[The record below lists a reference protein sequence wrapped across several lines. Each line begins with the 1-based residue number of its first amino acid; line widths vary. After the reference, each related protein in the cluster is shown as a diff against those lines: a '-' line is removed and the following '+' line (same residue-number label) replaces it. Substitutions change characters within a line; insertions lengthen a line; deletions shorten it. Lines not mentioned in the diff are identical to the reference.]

1 MYQVTVIADAR
12 ADVDEVPEQFVGL
25 FDIQITSVQE
35 ALRSGP
41 GASILFDI
49 DLGKSAVLPQLAE
62 WLRRNP
68 ATAKAIFL
76 IDKGSH
82 LQRARQVCVPLQ
94 PSYSMRCCV
103 LSREGALRALR
114 RLRVINDSA
123 DVMLFRHPP
132 PSMRFLDVRPTPV
145 TLTDAG
151 TTQRERWREAPA
163 APWRPALSW
172 LPRQLA
178 LMERIIRRYIAFL
191 RAVGPRGFFRVRSHP
206 AKPRFAILYENRTC
220 AAILTKQSPA

>member
-1 MYQVTVIADAR
+1 MEDDALLDLTFSEFIDADWPSLLPPFDVSQACLRLGWAGMIWQCLSLR
-12 ADVDEVPEQFVGL
+12 AAG
-25 FDIQITSVQE
+25 
-35 ALRSGP
+35 G
-41 GASILFDI
+41 
-49 DLGKSAVLPQLAE
+49 
-62 WLRRNP
+62 
-68 ATAKAIFL
+68 
-76 IDKGSH
+76 
-82 LQRARQVCVPLQ
+82 QVCVPLQ

-191 RAVGPRGFFRVRSHP
+191 RAVGPRGFFRVRVIPLNQDS
-206 AKPRFAILYENRTC
+206 
-220 AAILTKQSPA
+220 QSCMKTEPVPPS